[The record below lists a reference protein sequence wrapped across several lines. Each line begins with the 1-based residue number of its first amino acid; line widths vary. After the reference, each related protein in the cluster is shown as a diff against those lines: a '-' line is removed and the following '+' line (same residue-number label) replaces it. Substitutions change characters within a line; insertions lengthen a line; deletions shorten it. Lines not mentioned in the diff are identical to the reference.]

1 MGAVAL
7 LRIRRFGGGDFGALL
22 HGGRLVVVPEE
33 VVGSP
38 EDFRALLVG
47 ENVTVLTQ
55 TRPRRRCSRRRPG
68 VRGAADGGEPCRW
81 SWCSVG
87 AGRVMI
93 NAYAPPKPPYVLP
106 GLRH

>member
-1 MGAVAL
+1 MEE
-7 LRIRRFGGGDFGALL
+7 IFGALL

-55 TRPRRRCSRRRPG
+55 TPSAAAVLSPEAWSPWRC
-68 VRGAADGGEPCRW
+68 
-81 SWCSVG
+81 
-87 AGRVMI
+87 
-93 NAYAPPKPPYVLP
+93 
-106 GLRH
+106 